1 MTGEH
6 GTTVTADTTRIAVV
20 IATLGR
26 PAEVGQLLVRLD
38 RQNHRPSAIVLSV
51 TGDADLPPDLPG
63 HVAVVAGGK
72 GLPAQRNRGMDLV
85 RGECDVIAFL
95 DDDYL
100 PSDHALAGMAALFEL
115 HPDVAGANGRLLADG
130 INSRG
135 VGLEEAEA
143 LIAAHDRLPR
153 SSPRILKDMFGLYG
167 CNMVYRTAAI
177 GDARFDERLALY
189 GWQEDIDFAAQLL
202 PRGRLVR
209 TDAFAGVHR
218 GVKGARTSG
227 AKLGYSQVVNPLYLS
242 RKGTMPPR
250 YAARLVL
257 NNLLANHLKALR
269 PEPWVDRW
277 GRVRGNWRGVWHVLT
292 GRDDPRHILDM
303 R

>member
-1 MTGEH
+1 VIGEH
-6 GTTVTADTTRIAVV
+6 GTAETEDMTRIAIV

-26 PAEVGQLLVRLD
+26 PAEVGQLLGRLD
-38 RQNHRPSAIVLSV
+38 RQSHRPSAIVLSV

-63 HVAVVAGGK
+63 HVAVAIGGK

-85 RGECDVIAFL
+85 RGACDVIAFL

-100 PSDHALAGMAALFEL
+100 PSDHALAGMATLFAR

-135 VGLEEAEA
+135 ITLEEAEA

-167 CNMVYRTAAI
+167 CNMAYRAAMI

-250 YAARLVL
+250 YATRLVL
-257 NNLLANHLKALR
+257 NNVLANHLKALH

-277 GRVRGNWRGVWHVLT
+277 GRVRGNWRGVWHVLI

-303 R
+303 H

>member
-1 MTGEH
+1 MTGDY
-6 GTTVTADTTRIAVV
+6 GTTATTDATRVVVV

-26 PAEVGQLLVRLD
+26 PDEVGQLLDRLD
-38 RQNHRPSAIVLSV
+38 RQTHRPSAIVLSV
-51 TGDADLPPDLPG
+51 TGDTDLPPDLPDS
-63 HVAVVAGGK
+63 AVVVTGGK

-85 RGECDVIAFL
+85 RNDCDVIAFL

-100 PSDHALAGMAALFEL
+100 PSDRALAGMAALFG
-115 HPDVAGANGRLLADG
+115 HYPDVVGANGRLLADG
-130 INSRG
+130 INSCG
-135 VGLEEAEA
+135 VTLEEAEA
-143 LIAAHDRLPR
+143 LIADYDRLQPPA
-153 SSPRILKDMFGLYG
+153 PRILKDMFGLYG
-167 CNMVYRTAAI
+167 CNMAYRAAAI
-177 GDARFDERLALY
+177 GNARFDERLALY

-227 AKLGYSQVVNPLYLS
+227 TKLGYSQIVNPLYLS

-250 YAARLVL
+250 YAAKIMV
-257 NNLLANHLKALR
+257 NNVLANHLKALR

-303 R
+303 H

>member
-1 MTGEH
+1 VTGKQ
-6 GTTVTADTTRIAVV
+6 GTTATDGTRIAVV

-26 PAEVGQLLVRLD
+26 PAEVGQLLGRLD
-38 RQNHRPSAIVLSV
+38 RQSHRPSAVVLSV
-51 TGDADLPPDLPG
+51 TGDADLPPGLPG
-63 HVAVVAGGK
+63 HVRVVIGGK

-100 PSDHALAGMAALFEL
+100 PSDHALAGMAALFAR

-135 VGLEEAEA
+135 IDLEEAEA
-143 LIAAHDRLPR
+143 LIAAHDRLPQ
-153 SSPRILKDMFGLYG
+153 SPAPRILKDMFGLYG
-167 CNMVYRTAAI
+167 CNMAYRSAAI

-242 RKGTMPPR
+242 RKGTMQPR

-257 NNLLANHLKALR
+257 NNVLANHLKALR
-269 PEPWVDRW
+269 PEPWVDRR
-277 GRVRGNWRGVWHVLT
+277 GRVRGNWRGMWHVLT

-303 R
+303 H

>member
-1 MTGEH
+1 VIEEH
-6 GTTVTADTTRIAVV
+6 GVATGADGMRVAVV

-26 PAEVGQLLVRLD
+26 PAEVGQLLARLD
-38 RQNHRPSAIVLSV
+38 RQSHRPSVIVLSV

-63 HVAVVAGGK
+63 SAVVTIGSK

-85 RGECDVIAFL
+85 RDECDVVAFL

-100 PSDHALAGMAALFEL
+100 PSDHALAGMAALFAR
-115 HPDVAGANGRLLADG
+115 HSDVVGANGRLLADG

-135 VGLEEAEA
+135 IALEEAEA
-143 LIAAHDRLPR
+143 LLAAHDERPPPT
-153 SSPRILKDMFGLYG
+153 PRILKDMFGLYG
-167 CNMVYRTAAI
+167 CNMAYRSAAI
-177 GDARFDERLALY
+177 GHARFDERLALY

-202 PRGRLVR
+202 PHGRLVL

-242 RKGTMPPR
+242 RKGTMPPL
-250 YAARLVL
+250 YAARLVF
-257 NNLLANHLKALR
+257 NNVLANHLKALR

-292 GRDDPRHILDM
+292 GRDDPRHILHM